1 MESLYFKN
9 MLPINVVIHKSNKKI
24 KSENILE

>member
-9 MLPINVVIHKSNKKI
+9 MLPTNDVIHKSNKKI